1 MPELATV
8 KIPSV
13 PAN

>member
-8 KIPSV
+8 KTPSV
-13 PAN
+13 PSN